1 VSYRFDCVSASG
13 RESGI
18 ARAVAAVSADELVVL
33 PTDAVYGLG
42 CDAFSPSAVTLLAAA
57 RGAAR
62 SQPPPVFIPHARTLD
77 GIASGVGPAARDLV
91 GAFWPGPLTLL
102 CTAQP
107 SLSWD
112 LGDTFGTVSV
122 RMPLH
127 PVALQLLERTGPL
140 AVTAASPSG
149 RPAPTGCEV
158 ARDLFGDA
166 VSVYLDAGPLA
177 GDARSTIV
185 DVRGERPRVLRA
197 GAIDLDV
204 LRAVVPD
211 LDPGQALPPE
221 PVPTD
226 PGGTDAEPGTDRGE
240 GNDPGETTGRTA
252 PTWTAGDWERER
264 ASWGR
269 GEAGR

>member
-1 VSYRFDCVSASG
+1 VSYRFDCVSPTG

-18 ARAVAAVSADELVVL
+18 ARAVSAVAAGELIVL

-62 SQPPPVFIPHARTLD
+62 SLPPPVFIPHARTLD
-77 GIASGVGPAARDLV
+77 GIATGLGKAVRELV
-91 GAFWPGPLTLL
+91 DAFWPGPLTLL
-102 CTAQP
+102 CQAQP
-107 SLSWD
+107 SLDWD

-127 PVALQLLERTGPL
+127 PLALQVLERTGPL

-158 ARDLFGDA
+158 ARDLFGAA
-166 VSVYLDAGPLA
+166 VTVYLDAGPLA

-185 DVRGERPRVLRA
+185 DVRSDRPRVLRA
-197 GAIDLDV
+197 GAIGLDA
-204 LRAVVPD
+204 LLAVVPD
-211 LDPGQALPPE
+211 LDPGVAA
-221 PVPTD
+221 PVPPPAVDET
-226 PGGTDAEPGTDRGE
+226 PVEAPVEAPVE
-240 GNDPGETTGRTA
+240 GPPQVSASDDSG
-252 PTWTAGDWERER
+252 AG
-264 ASWGR
+264 

>member
-1 VSYRFDCVSASG
+1 VSYRFECASGSG

-18 ARAVAAVSADELVVL
+18 ARAVTAVTAGELVVL
-33 PTDAVYGLG
+33 PTEAVYGLG

-57 RGAAR
+57 RGAPQ
-62 SQPPPVFIPHARTLD
+62 SLPPPVFIPHARTLD
-77 GIASGVGPAARDLV
+77 GLAARVGATSRELV

-102 CTAQP
+102 CHAQP
-107 SLSWD
+107 SLAWD

-149 RPAPTGCEV
+149 RPAPSGCDV
-158 ARDLFGDA
+158 ARDQFGDA
-166 VSVYLDAGPLA
+166 VTVYLDAGPLA

-185 DVRGERPRVLRA
+185 DIRGDRPRVLRA
-197 GAIDLDV
+197 GAIDLAA

-211 LDPGQALPPE
+211 LDPGQA
-221 PVPTD
+221 D
-226 PGGTDAEPGTDRGE
+226 PDTGGTAPPSTGWAARG
-240 GNDPGETTGRTA
+240 
-252 PTWTAGDWERER
+252 AG
-264 ASWGR
+264 
-269 GEAGR
+269 GEAGS